1 MGYVTRVFKGK
12 WELVGNM
19 ADERDLKRTHLMLD
33 QRHLDEADR
42 RDINLSGRVRT
53 LLDED
58 FDL

>member
-1 MGYVTRVFKGK
+1 
-12 WELVGNM
+12 M
-19 ADERDLKRTHLMLD
+19 AEDRDLKRTHLMLD
-33 QRHLDEADR
+33 ERHLDEADR